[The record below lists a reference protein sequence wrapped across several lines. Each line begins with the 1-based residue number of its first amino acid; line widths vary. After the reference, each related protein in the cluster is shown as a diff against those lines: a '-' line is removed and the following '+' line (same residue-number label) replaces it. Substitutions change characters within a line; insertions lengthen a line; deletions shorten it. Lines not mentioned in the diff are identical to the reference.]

1 VTRIKVQKVGTN
13 KRLQLLIFHFERCAD
28 RFVCES
34 VNAMDSNTDGKYK
47 HISSHSLQVKCWYL
61 QAVRCLARF
70 SFITAWLI
78 QIKRRDSQ

>member
-1 VTRIKVQKVGTN
+1 LEQTKGCNFEYSTFRKV
-13 KRLQLLIFHFERCAD
+13 RLI

-47 HISSHSLQVKCWYL
+47 HISSHSLQLKCWYL

-70 SFITAWLI
+70 FFSTSWLI
-78 QIKRRDSQ
+78 QINRRDKQTADCSN